1 MPIHSCPLL
10 ASESCLL
17 APGFGAVGLGK
28 QGLAM
33 VLGVS
38 VEVEAVVEVR
48 LVVGSE

>member
-1 MPIHSCPLL
+1 MPIRSSRPS

-17 APGFGAVGLGK
+17 APDFGAVGLGK

-38 VEVEAVVEVR
+38 VEVEAAVEVR